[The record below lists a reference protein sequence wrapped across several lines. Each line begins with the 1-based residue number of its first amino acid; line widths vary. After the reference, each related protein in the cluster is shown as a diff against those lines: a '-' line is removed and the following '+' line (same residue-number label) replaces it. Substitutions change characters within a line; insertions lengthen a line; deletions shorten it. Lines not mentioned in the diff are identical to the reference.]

1 MEEFV
6 FETYDEMIDFLLN
19 SSKMDTIIIE
29 ASKKIVDEPYLELN
43 VAKISCVEINK
54 RAEIKLTY
62 DNLYDTLHKIL
73 GRRITEEDYESC
85 HQIKILLDKI
95 PINKK

>member
-1 MEEFV
+1 MV
-6 FETYDEMIDFLLN
+6 
-19 SSKMDTIIIE
+19 
-29 ASKKIVDEPYLELN
+29 

-95 PINKK
+95 PPIKFCNNFSFLEPG